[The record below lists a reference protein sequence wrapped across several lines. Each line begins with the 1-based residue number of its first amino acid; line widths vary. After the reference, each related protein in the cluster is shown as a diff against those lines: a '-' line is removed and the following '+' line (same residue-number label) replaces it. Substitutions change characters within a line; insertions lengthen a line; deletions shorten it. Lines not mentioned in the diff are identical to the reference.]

1 MIKSVGMGINHY
13 KLKQT
18 NIINLNLYLCTL
30 SGIKNPEVKLY
41 VTHSSRCGQG
51 SKTARATTK

>member
-1 MIKSVGMGINHY
+1 MFNIVGMGINHY

-30 SGIKNPEVKLY
+30 SGIKAPEM
-41 VTHSSRCGQG
+41 
-51 SKTARATTK
+51 